1 MNQNEIVATPT
12 AIEAASQFASMGCQ
26 QIDAEFAR
34 YEAEAAALKQRM
46 DALKERR
53 KGMRQQACNQA
64 LPEIVERMTTLGI
77 TLEQVRVALAAAKP
91 AASVIDKYRNPETGE
106 THSGKGGCP
115 GWLTPEAK
123 KDLRYRNPAW
133 TAKDEAKKAAKEA
146 SEKSKT
152 KSSLVSVAD
161 EAQASND
168 ADPVPND
175 AATASNDAL
184 HDSTVNT
191 LNPLSQSSVA
201 VVA

>member
-1 MNQNEIVATPT
+1 MQNY
-12 AIEAASQFASMGCQ
+12 Q
-26 QIDAEFAR
+26 QIDAEFAQ

-53 KGMRQQACNQA
+53 KGMRQQACNQV

-91 AASVIDKYRNPETGE
+91 AASVVDKYRNPETGE

-123 KDLRYRNPAW
+123 EDVRYRNPAW
-133 TAKDEAKKAAKEA
+133 TAKDEAKKN
-146 SEKSKT
+146 KT
-152 KSSLVSVAD
+152 KSSGESVAD

-168 ADPVPND
+168 EVQ
-175 AATASNDAL
+175 ASNDAP
-184 HDSTVNT
+184 HDSTSDA
-191 LNPLSQSSVA
+191 LNPLIQPPTVDVA
-201 VVA
+201 